1 MCISYVTNYTVIY
14 KDQGRILHGLQTT
27 DTSILTGIKAQRS
40 HRTITVSL
48 LGLVTALAMEQQQQ
62 QQQLEKTWHGWLFS
76 AFPLSC
82 STSAAMAT
90 QEAHFLLDR
99 REFWKPSSSP
109 RCWLHLGCSSSRAS
123 LQDEHFQGTER
134 ERDFHHI
141 HCSSKKKLEVHKHHM
156 LIISGKRELSRH
168 TSLNCGT
175 QKMSPSITTF
185 QHKFW
190 CWGLA
195 PTCLNHID
203 CGVCIKLVPS
213 SRLYC
218 AKRISLISPLLCFK
232 AISSCYVSLSL

>member
-48 LGLVTALAMEQQQQ
+48 LGLVTALAMEQL

-109 RCWLHLGCSSSRAS
+109 RCWLHLGCSSSWAN

-134 ERDFHHI
+134 ERETSTTFIVHL
-141 HCSSKKKLEVHKHHM
+141 KK
-156 LIISGKRELSRH
+156 
-168 TSLNCGT
+168 SLKCT
-175 QKMSPSITTF
+175 SITCLLY
-185 QHKFW
+185 QVRENSQGIRLLIVAHKR
-190 CWGLA
+190 CH
-195 PTCLNHID
+195 PQ
-203 CGVCIKLVPS
+203 
-213 SRLYC
+213 
-218 AKRISLISPLLCFK
+218 
-232 AISSCYVSLSL
+232 